1 MYRFGKML
9 QRDFMNLLM
18 NPTWLMFCLGFPFLL
33 VTIIGFMTNG
43 LYGASFTSYDYYGVT
58 LMFYSA
64 LYTGTF
70 SANSFMEERIKQAN
84 LRSLYTPISQWEI
97 PLAKTLATF
106 LYTLIFYTF
115 IGGILMILFQVN
127 YGTEIFK
134 LWLLFAGI
142 NFASSSL
149 GVLMCC
155 IFKSEGVANQILS
168 IITNVIAITAG
179 LLFPAAALGETFS
192 KISQALP
199 LSKVIQVAFQLIY
212 DNNSQNFLLTL
223 AGIAALSLILV
234 FASQMTFKGEAYL

>member
-1 MYRFGKML
+1 MYRFVKMI
-9 QRDFMNLLM
+9 QRDFMNLLL

-33 VTIIGFMTNG
+33 VSIIGFMTKG
-43 LYGASFTSYDYYGVT
+43 LYGGNFTSYDYYGVT

-84 LRSLYTPISQWEI
+84 LRSLYTPISQWEV

-106 LYTLIFYTF
+106 FYTLIFYTF
-115 IGGILMILFQVN
+115 IGCVLMFLFQVN

-134 LWLLFAGI
+134 LWLLFAGT

-168 IITNVIAITAG
+168 IITNIVAITAG
-179 LLFPAAALGETFS
+179 LLFPASALGETFS

-199 LSKVIQVAFQLIY
+199 VSKVVQMAFQLIY
-212 DNNSQNFLLTL
+212 DNNSQHFLITL
-223 AGIAALSLILV
+223 AGIGIVSVLLV
-234 FASQMTFKGEAYL
+234 FASQMAFKAEAYL